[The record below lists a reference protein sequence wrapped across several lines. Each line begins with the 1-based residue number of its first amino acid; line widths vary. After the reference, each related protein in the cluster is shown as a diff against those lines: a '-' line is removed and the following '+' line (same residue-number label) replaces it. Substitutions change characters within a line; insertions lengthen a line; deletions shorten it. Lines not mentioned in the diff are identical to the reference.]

1 MISSTGQSTSSSN
14 NTKWLTDALADYA
27 QITGIDLSTNP
38 FAAKLEQSNSVDG
51 ILQLLWE
58 QEKEFKKFRNK
69 YRRLLNCVNPCVRIL
84 HTISGTLGEA
94 LSIPAVSYAYHL
106 VNLITERDLGQA
118 HFTPAKA
125 VVVGIDVL
133 LVVRPIN
140 TLFK

>member
-1 MISSTGQSTSSSN
+1 MMMSSTGQSASSS
-14 NTKWLTDALADYA
+14 NTKWLTDALTDYA

-38 FAAKLEQSNSVDG
+38 FAAKLEQSNSIDD

-94 LSIPAVSYAYHL
+94 LSIPAVSYACHL
-106 VNLITERDLGQA
+106 VNLIT
-118 HFTPAKA
+118 
-125 VVVGIDVL
+125 
-133 LVVRPIN
+133 
-140 TLFK
+140 